1 MKTLKSILLGLALII
16 TSTVVKANGKEE
28 LTQQHAVD
36 TYVEAVTNGK
46 LEGLNKV
53 LDTDVKFT
61 MMRGTKQLIFNKKE
75 MLDYLKSTSNTQNC
89 KVNTTT
95 VENNGEVAIVKVD
108 LEYDGFTR
116 SNLVTI
122 TNTGTG
128 WKITNV
134 HSTFK

>member
-16 TSTVVKANGKEE
+16 TANVVKANDKEE
-28 LTQQHAVD
+28 LTQQHAID
-36 TYVEAVTNGK
+36 TYIEAVAHGK
-46 LEGLNKV
+46 VEGLNKV
-53 LDTDVKFT
+53 LDNDAKFT
-61 MMRGTKQLIFNKKE
+61 MMRGSKQLSFDKRE
-75 MLDYLKSTSNTQNC
+75 MLDYLKATKSIQDC

-95 VENNGEVAIVKVD
+95 VEKNGEVAIVKVD

-122 TNTGTG
+122 SNTGNG